1 MRSVRH
7 LAVLLAAALFGSA
20 CSGSDD
26 EGGTTDPGDGGP
38 GATVTL
44 STAEKSAVAAGLSA
58 LAARVA
64 ATDVPTREFL
74 NALGAAVQI
83 ATTATAV
90 DVTTN
95 LDVSGESSGAAASAT
110 SATSATSSSAALVS
124 RRVLGYSLTLRSTQP
139 GQRTIRGGIVWDAA
153 GLKVIVT
160 VFGNPNVLNV
170 TYPSVGNTAY
180 LIGGSTQVWSATAGN
195 AAWTLIN
202 GNSAQCA
209 QPFPTGVGTCGYEDG
224 TVPFTVSAS
233 EPVSFSGNTAAGSRT
248 AALGGTRVRV
258 LFLGVQC
265 GVAGSPC

>member
-1 MRSVRH
+1 MRRVRH
-7 LAVLLAAALFGSA
+7 LAVLLTAAALFGSA

-26 EGGTTDPGDGGP
+26 KGGTTDPGDGGP

-44 STAEKSAVAAGLSA
+44 SASEKSAVAAGLSA
-58 LAARVA
+58 LATRVA
-64 ATDVPTREFL
+64 ATDAPTREFL

-95 LDVSGESSGAAASAT
+95 LDVLGGSSAAAASAT
-110 SATSATSSSAALVS
+110 SAASSGGALVS

-160 VFGNPNVLNV
+160 VFGNPNILSV
-170 TYPSVGNTAY
+170 TYPSAGNTAY
-180 LIGGSTQVWSATAGN
+180 LIGGTSQVWSATAGN

-209 QPFPTGVGTCGYEDG
+209 QPFPTAVSNCGYEDG

-233 EPVSFSGNTAAGSRT
+233 EPASFSGNTASGSRT
-248 AALGGTRVRV
+248 AALGATRVRV

-265 GVAGSPC
+265 GVAGGPC